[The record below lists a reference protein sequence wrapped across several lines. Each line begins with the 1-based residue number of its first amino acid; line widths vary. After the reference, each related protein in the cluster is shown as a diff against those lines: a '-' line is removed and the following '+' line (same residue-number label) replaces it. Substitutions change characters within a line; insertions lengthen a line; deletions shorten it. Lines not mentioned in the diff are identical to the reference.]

1 MTFIHIAFYK
11 FVPLETPAVQQ
22 EALLKLCNDL
32 QLKGTILLAHEG
44 INGCLVGTP
53 DHIQAVQLALQNM
66 PEFADL
72 DIKESQTSH
81 VPYRRMLVKVKKEII
96 PMGIPEVKPM
106 VETGQRLDALDL
118 KRWLENNEDII
129 LLDTRNDYEVE
140 IGTFRNAIN
149 PNLKEFRQFPQWIK
163 DNFQDHKK
171 KKIVTF
177 CTGGIRCEKATAFM
191 LKEGFEQVYQLQ
203 GGILRYLEA
212 TSRGAEKETDNHYDG
227 SCFVFDYRVAVDK
240 NLVETSHNICYNCWN
255 VLTLEDLES
264 EHYKKDVHC
273 PHCKDRYLERQK
285 KRQMVMADN
294 NKKALEVRLARAKA
308 IREQRGVGTE
318 HP

>member
-1 MTFIHIAFYK
+1 MFIHIAFYK
-11 FVPLETPAVQQ
+11 FVPLETPAEQQ
-22 EALLKLCNDL
+22 KALLKLCCDL
-32 QLKGTILLAHEG
+32 ELKGTILLAHEG
-44 INGCLVGTP
+44 INGCLVGSP
-53 DHIQAVQLALQNM
+53 ERIQAVQSAFESM
-66 PEFADL
+66 PEFRDL
-72 DIKESQTSH
+72 DIKQTQTEH

-96 PMGIPEVKPM
+96 PMGIPEIEPLLQ
-106 VETGQRLDALDL
+106 TGERLDALEL
-118 KRWLENNEDII
+118 KRWLENNEDVI

-212 TSRGAEKETDNHYDG
+212 TSAESHTDNHYDG

-240 NLVETSHNICYNCWN
+240 NLVETTHNICYNCWK
-255 VLTLEDLES
+255 VLTVEDLNS
-264 EHYKKDVHC
+264 IDYKQDVHC
-273 PHCKDRYLERQK
+273 SHCKDRYFDQQN
-285 KRQMVMADN
+285 KRQTAMAEN
-294 NKKALEVRLARAKA
+294 NKRALEVRLKRAQTMRKQPGRA
-308 IREQRGVGTE
+308 VE